1 VTGDRWW
8 VFWGLCDVHCQAWR
22 VVVARLGVCEGEVVV
37 VVVVVAFL
45 RRGIE
50 TGSAAMIET
59 TQ

>member
-1 VTGDRWW
+1 MVGF
-8 VFWGLCDVHCQAWR
+8 FWGLCDVHCQAWR